1 MKLTIEYQSR
11 LYLLVHQTIEFPTS
25 NCFKLILY
33 KRKSPLCIDHTLL
46 RFPLFMVA
54 SSFRLK
60 KELIKRRLNNRKC
73 QAHLRRLLISI
84 AWLIRQFRQVT
95 WFLINVVIVLLTG
108 VYLFCQAITYDI
120 FSSHIKEKSIVC
132 KDVQESVTHDSDVS
146 PIVLVHGIF
155 GFGEGVCMSFNVLQ
169 ELILLYELCTN
180 ALLNL

>member
-1 MKLTIEYQSR
+1 MYRSYSLEVSTFYGC
-11 LYLLVHQTIEFPTS
+11 LEFSSQKRTHKETS
-25 NCFKLILY
+25 QQPQML
-33 KRKSPLCIDHTLL
+33 
-46 RFPLFMVA
+46 
-54 SSFRLK
+54 
-60 KELIKRRLNNRKC
+60 
-73 QAHLRRLLISI
+73 AHLRRLLISI